1 MTTNTIL
8 EESPK
13 RLREEMAEAITK
25 GGSFLVNI
33 THPDNIF
40 TPEDMNV
47 NQKLIAKI
55 LEEFVRGE
63 VEPRIKELESKTE
76 GLMLEL
82 LKKGAS
88 MGWQGVD
95 VPKEFGGFGLDKTT
109 SLIVTEQVS
118 SGGPFA
124 LANMVHSTF
133 GTLPI
138 LYFGNNEQKNRYLPD
153 LAKGKK
159 IAAFALTEPDV
170 GSDALGVKTTATLSD
185 DGQYY
190 ILNGTKQFI
199 SNTGYADVFITY
211 AKIDGEKFTAFIV
224 DRDSKGVSFG
234 EEEDKMGIRGT
245 STRSLT
251 LENVKVPV
259 KNLIFYPGKGHMVAF
274 NTLNIGR
281 YKLGGACVGAAKLA
295 FKDSISYVKNRYQ
308 FGKSISNFG
317 LIKEKIAEMAI
328 RIFVGESMAYRTSKL
343 LEDRLKTI
351 NITSNGDLLDLAMAI
366 KEFAPE
372 CSINKVYA
380 SEMLDYVVDEA
391 VQIHGGY
398 GYIKDYPV
406 ERYYR
411 DSRINRIFGGTNE
424 INRLL
429 ILRML
434 LKRGIKGELPL
445 INAMEKVISERAAS
459 SVDTNLQEK
468 WLRELA
474 NLVENTK
481 KVALLSLKTV
491 IQTYPYDLEDHQE
504 LMGMISN
511 IIIEVFAMESSL
523 LRTQKIKQR
532 WGEEK
537 AEIPTAISQVYILDA
552 LMRVERW
559 AKLIFAA
566 VADEDMLQNQ
576 ILNLRKLTQYM
587 PVNSVALR
595 RMIADFMLKGGRYF
609 IL

>member
-1 MTTNTIL
+1 MTGKI
-8 EESPK
+8 
-13 RLREEMAEAITK
+13 IK
-25 GGSFLVNI
+25 GGSFLVDTI
-33 THPDNIF
+33 HSEDIF
-40 TPEDMNV
+40 IPEDMDAD
-47 NQKLIAKI
+47 QKLLDKI
-55 LEEFVRGE
+55 LEEFLQGE
-63 VEPRIKELESKTE
+63 VEPQIKELEAKTE
-76 GLMLEL
+76 GLMVEL
-82 LKKGAS
+82 LKKSAKLGFL
-88 MGWQGVD
+88 GVD
-95 VPKEFGGFGLDKTT
+95 IPEEFGGMGLDNVS
-109 SLIVTEQVS
+109 SLILTEKAS
-118 SGGPFA
+118 IGGPFA
-124 LANMVHSTF
+124 LANLVSTTF
-133 GTLPI
+133 GVLPI
-138 LYFGNNEQKNRYLPD
+138 LYFGNGEQKQRYLPD
-153 LAKGKK
+153 LANGNK
-159 IAAFALTEPDV
+159 IGAFALTEPDA
-170 GSDALGVKTTATLSD
+170 GTDALNAKTIAILSE

-211 AKIDGEKFTAFIV
+211 AKIDGEKFTAFII
-224 DRDSKGVSFG
+224 DRDSEGVSFG

-251 LENVKVPV
+251 LENVKVSV
-259 KNLIFYPGKGHMVAF
+259 KNLLFYPGKGHMVAF

-281 YKLGGACVGAAKLA
+281 YKLGGVCLGVAKLV
-295 FKDSISYVKNRYQ
+295 FKDSIYYVKNRYQ

-351 NITSNGDLLDLAMAI
+351 DTTSNGRRLDLAMAI

-372 CSINKVYA
+372 CSINKVYN

-411 DSRINRIFGGTNE
+411 DSRINRIWGGTSE

-434 LKRGIKGELPL
+434 LKEGIEGQLPL
-445 INAMEKVISERAAS
+445 NNAIEKVISEMVAP
-459 SVDTNLQEK
+459 SVDTHPPKKGLE
-468 WLRELA
+468 ELA
-474 NLVENTK
+474 HLVENAK
-481 KVALLSLKTV
+481 KIALLSLKTV
-491 IQTYPYDLEDHQE
+491 IQAYPDDLGDHQE

-511 IIIEVFAMESSL
+511 IIIEVFAMESSF
-523 LRTQKIKQR
+523 LRTQKINQK

-537 AEIPTAISQVYILDA
+537 CEIPTAISQVYILDA

-566 VADEDMLQNQ
+566 IAEDDILQNQ
-576 ILNLRKLTQYM
+576 LSVLKKVIQYT
-587 PVNSVALR
+587 PVNSVVLR
-595 RMIADFMLKGGRYF
+595 RKIANFMLKSGRYF